1 MVRVSAIISAYY
13 AEEFLAGRLK
23 NLLAQS
29 ERPEIVVVCQKDS
42 EEHRI
47 ATLMLVVES
56 NPVHR
61 LVLTDDTPTIYEAW
75 NQAVKFA
82 TGEYITNAN
91 SDDRL
96 YPGALKRM
104 ANTLERNPD
113 CGLVYSNVDIVEEI
127 GGKPTGC
134 YRWAEGDFDVL
145 MKGCFVGP
153 MPMWRKS
160 LHDKYGLFDNEY
172 RIAGDYE
179 YWLRLAVNGEKFYH
193 ITDALGAYLKRKDS
207 AEHREELRAVWE
219 TARARGKYR
228 QNLVRSR

>member
-1 MVRVSAIISAYY
+1 MVRVSAIVSAYY
-13 AEEFLAGRLK
+13 AEEYLEGRLD

-29 ERPEIVVVCQKDS
+29 EQPEIVVVCQKDS
-42 EEHRI
+42 AEHRI
-47 ATLMLVVES
+47 ATLMLVKA
-56 NPVHR
+56 PVHR
-61 LVLTDDTPTIYEAW
+61 LVLTDNIPTIYEAW
-75 NQAVKFA
+75 NQAIQFS
-82 TGEYITNAN
+82 TGKYITNAN

-96 YPGALKRM
+96 YPGALMRM
-104 ANTLERNPD
+104 ANTLEQNPD

-145 MKGCFVGP
+145 MKGCFMGP

-160 LHDKYGLFDNEY
+160 LHDKYGLFDAEMH
-172 RIAGDYE
+172 IAGDYE
-179 YWLRLAVNGEKFYH
+179 YWLRLANGGEKFYH
-193 ITDALGAYLKRKDS
+193 INDALGAYLKRKDS